1 MATPSKKSAGKKV
14 AKAAAKSGRSGKAG
28 LIFPVGRIG
37 GLLRR
42 GRYARRVS
50 ASSGVYLA
58 AVLEYLTAELLE
70 LSAKAVA
77 QQKNKSS
84 RVTPRAITLAVRHD
98 DDLGTLLK
106 DVTLARGGVIPN
118 VHKALEKKKK
128 GSKKSS
134 ATPKK

>member
-14 AKAAAKSGRSGKAG
+14 AKAVAAKGKTG

-37 GLLRR
+37 TLLRK
-42 GRYARRVS
+42 GRYSRRVS
-50 ASSGVYLA
+50 RSAAVYLA

-84 RVTPRAITLAVRHD
+84 RLTPRAITLAVRHD
-98 DDLGTLLK
+98 DDLGNLLK
-106 DVTLARGGVIPN
+106 DVTIARGGVIPN

-128 GSKKSS
+128 GAKKGS
-134 ATPKK
+134 ATPKM